1 MCTVCVYTFVC
12 APVETWR
19 GRKRRIHGEG
29 QRTQMRVLG
38 FINPRWMG
46 VSAENDK
53 IVQIQNDKEIRCCAC
68 CELENTVNQQIMCE
82 QKIERK
88 DNATKY
94 CNFHHRNNGK
104 EKWKLFSFQTYGH
117 TKLKKFIWKNSKND
131 DHTCQWR
138 TSSLD
143 HYYYYMLQVFYS
155 TAKKPH
161 VHLSLTSPEMALR
174 KKK

>member
-1 MCTVCVYTFVC
+1 
-12 APVETWR
+12 
-19 GRKRRIHGEG
+19 
-29 QRTQMRVLG
+29 
-38 FINPRWMG
+38 MG

-104 EKWKLFSFQTYGH
+104 KNESCFLSRRMVTLNLRSLFG
-117 TKLKKFIWKNSKND
+117 
-131 DHTCQWR
+131 R
-138 TSSLD
+138 TQK
-143 HYYYYMLQVFYS
+143 MMIIRANEGQV
-155 TAKKPH
+155 H
-161 VHLSLTSPEMALR
+161 
-174 KKK
+174 